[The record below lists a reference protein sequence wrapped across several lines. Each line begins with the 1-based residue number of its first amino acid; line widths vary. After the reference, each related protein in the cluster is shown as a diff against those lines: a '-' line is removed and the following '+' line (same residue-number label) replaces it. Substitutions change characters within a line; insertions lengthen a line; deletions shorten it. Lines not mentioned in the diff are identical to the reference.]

1 MAVAIS
7 CVMKD
12 IQTLSTM
19 VWAAIAAMP
28 YKGGA
33 YGVGVASQSSLE
45 II

>member
-19 VWAAIAAMP
+19 VWAAIAANP
-28 YKGGA
+28 P
-33 YGVGVASQSSLE
+33 S
-45 II
+45 I